1 MSRAIARL
9 RAVLRVWIEDR
20 LPWYDRV
27 KEAERDAETES
38 IRRRSI
44 ARRIFA
50 ERRMTRVLGEER
62 LAGYRSVQLKAR
74 R

>member
-1 MSRAIARL
+1 VSRAIARL

-27 KEAERDAETES
+27 RESERDAETERIRRDS
-38 IRRRSI
+38 IR
-44 ARRIFA
+44 
-50 ERRMTRVLGEER
+50 TRVLAERR
-62 LAGYRSVQLKAR
+62 LAGYRSVRLR